1 VPARPSRSSADARD
15 PRLGGLLTG
24 SQSAPHRPAAD
35 HPDLT
40 ATLTASLPISS
51 HLPVRRASY
60 QARDE
65 RCVRNHPG
73 SQAGTLEPRC
83 GTGKDGP
90 GFANR
95 PARSPAPSQTSRRR
109 PRRPTPSPTARSPPF
124 RDGPACPHPH
134 RCPAIRASSSRRTK
148 PGRQPG
154 TARSRI
160 ARRPR
165 HTPNSPHT
173 GRQARSKARTTDSQK
188 RGDHPEVSLREGPT
202 GLSRGLRAR
211 DRAIGRDG
219 GRRSNNCTTA
229 YQAPGPSTRRQPASK
244 ARAGRQP
251 SAEPGA
257 RQSRVP
263 AHGAD
268 RRDPDRRRGGGN
280 GGGRLPGAATR

>member
-1 VPARPSRSSADARD
+1 MAVTGALRKASQPSPSA
-15 PRLGGLLTG
+15 LTG
-24 SQSAPHRPAAD
+24 PQSAPHRPAAD

-51 HLPVRRASY
+51 HLLVRRASY

-134 RCPAIRASSSRRTK
+134 RCPAIQASSSRRTK

-160 ARRPR
+160 AAVPGTRQTARTRADRPEARHAQRIHRSGAITPRSRSEKARPAYPGVCEHGTAPSAATAADDRTTVRQHIRRPAHR
-165 HTPNSPHT
+165 LAGN
-173 GRQARSKARTTDSQK
+173 R
-188 RGDHPEVSLREGPT
+188 L
-202 GLSRGLRAR
+202 LSRSSPRP
-211 DRAIGRDG
+211 
-219 GRRSNNCTTA
+219 T
-229 YQAPGPSTRRQPASK
+229 PA
-244 ARAGRQP
+244 
-251 SAEPGA
+251 
-257 RQSRVP
+257 
-263 AHGAD
+263 
-268 RRDPDRRRGGGN
+268 
-280 GGGRLPGAATR
+280 

>member
-160 ARRPR
+160 ARRP
-165 HTPNSPHT
+165 
-173 GRQARSKARTTDSQK
+173 
-188 RGDHPEVSLREGPT
+188 
-202 GLSRGLRAR
+202 
-211 DRAIGRDG
+211 
-219 GRRSNNCTTA
+219 
-229 YQAPGPSTRRQPASK
+229 PAHAK
-244 ARAGRQP
+244 Q
-251 SAEPGA
+251 
-257 RQSRVP
+257 P
-263 AHGAD
+263 AHGQTGPKQGTHNGFTEAGRSPRGLAQ
-268 RRDPDRRRGGGN
+268 RRPDRLIPGSASTGPRHRPRR
-280 GGGRLPGAATR
+280 RPAIEQLYDSISGARPIDSPATGF